1 MSVSKSLVNKEKY
14 FTYALH
20 SEIYNRLYIGH
31 TDNLSRRIEQHNKG
45 KVASTKPYI
54 PYKLIYYEKFNSRL
68 DAVKKE
74 KQLKTSKGRDF
85 IKTFI

>member
-1 MSVSKSLVNKEKY
+1 MSLVNKKKY
-14 FTYALH
+14 FTYVLY
-20 SEIYNRLYIGH
+20 SETKNRLYIGH
-31 TDNLSRRIEQHNKG
+31 TDNMTRRFEQHCKG

-54 PYKLIYYEKFNSRL
+54 PYKLIYYEKFDSRL